1 MPATYVT
8 EQELRDNLGI
18 QDLYPDSVIEECCQS
33 AQDIL
38 NQFLWFDSAPVV
50 GTALQN
56 NVATVMI
63 ANPAIFNT
71 GQSVTL
77 AGCGAT
83 YNGTYTITGTIPWTA
98 GTTTSLPSIAFDR
111 NLWNWPNG
119 YSFIQ
124 FAKVAAN
131 LNFTRVLPYGSATGA
146 DTKTNSYAT
155 TPAVREAAMI
165 LAVDIFQARQV
176 SQTGGVTIDGFSPS
190 PYRMGN
196 SMIGKIR
203 GLIAGYTNPAAMVGQ
218 MPTPI
223 TTLRATIATALAN
236 INVWNTY
243 DFPPPTITANSVIV
257 APADSYLTPSNNT
270 NLNISPLAN
279 LKIILT
285 VPMLDNRGNLNGIET
300 LACAV
305 FKKLATSNIVM
316 NIGSMSAP
324 SVLSVQSGDLLTAS
338 FDISVLTSWE

>member
-1 MPATYVT
+1 MAATYVT

-18 QDLYPDSVIEECCQS
+18 GDLYPDSVIEECCQS

-50 GTALQN
+50 GTTLQN

-63 ANPAIFNT
+63 ANPAIFST

-77 AGCGAT
+77 SGCGAT
-83 YNGTYTITGTIPWTA
+83 FNGTYTITGTIPWST
-98 GTTTSLPSIAFDR
+98 GTT
-111 NLWNWPNG
+111 NLIPAISWNTNVWNWPNG

-124 FAKVAAN
+124 FAKTAAN
-131 LNFTRVLPYGSATGA
+131 VNFSRVLPYGSAVGA

-203 GLIAGYTNPAAMVGQ
+203 GLISGYQNPNSMVG
-218 MPTPI
+218 
-223 TTLRATIATALAN
+223 
-236 INVWNTY
+236 
-243 DFPPPTITANSVIV
+243 
-257 APADSYLTPSNNT
+257 
-270 NLNISPLAN
+270 
-279 LKIILT
+279 
-285 VPMLDNRGNLNGIET
+285 
-300 LACAV
+300 
-305 FKKLATSNIVM
+305 
-316 NIGSMSAP
+316 
-324 SVLSVQSGDLLTAS
+324 
-338 FDISVLTSWE
+338 

>member
-1 MPATYVT
+1 MAATYVT

-18 QDLYPDSVIEECCQS
+18 GDLYPDSVIEECCQS

-50 GTALQN
+50 GTTLQN

-63 ANPAIFNT
+63 ANPAIFST

-77 AGCGAT
+77 SGCGAT
-83 YNGTYTITGTIPWTA
+83 FNGTYTITGTIPWST
-98 GTTTSLPSIAFDR
+98 GTT
-111 NLWNWPNG
+111 NLIPAISWNTNVWNWPNG

-124 FAKVAAN
+124 FAKTAAN
-131 LNFTRVLPYGSATGA
+131 VNFSRVLPYGSAVGA
-146 DTKTNSYAT
+146 DTKTSTYAT

-203 GLIAGYTNPAAMVGQ
+203 GLISGYQNP
-218 MPTPI
+218 
-223 TTLRATIATALAN
+223 L
-236 INVWNTY
+236 
-243 DFPPPTITANSVIV
+243 S
-257 APADSYLTPSNNT
+257 
-270 NLNISPLAN
+270 
-279 LKIILT
+279 
-285 VPMLDNRGNLNGIET
+285 MLG
-300 LACAV
+300 
-305 FKKLATSNIVM
+305 
-316 NIGSMSAP
+316 
-324 SVLSVQSGDLLTAS
+324 
-338 FDISVLTSWE
+338 